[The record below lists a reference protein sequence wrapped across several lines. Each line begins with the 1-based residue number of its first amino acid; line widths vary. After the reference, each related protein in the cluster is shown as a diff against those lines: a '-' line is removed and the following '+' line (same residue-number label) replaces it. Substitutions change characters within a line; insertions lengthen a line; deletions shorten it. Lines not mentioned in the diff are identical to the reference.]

1 MYMNRLR
8 DDELQFMF
16 EKLNFK
22 IIFCERYIDS
32 FLKKEID
39 KDRKKFKFQKQF
51 NDKSS
56 DILAN
61 LESWYCL
68 KLN

>member
-1 MYMNRLR
+1 MNRLR

-16 EKLNFK
+16 EKRNFK